1 MHTDGCFFW
10 WTAQLYYIIIYI
22 PYNYVHTNK
31 IPHNKAIQS
40 NAGLPVPPSPLTS
53 DLLSPSPPL
62 LSPLLSPPLSPH
74 TSSLLPLPSS
84 LLSPP
89 LSPHTFPLLFPP
101 PSLQTSLLPL
111 PSHLTPFLFSSLP
124 PPFRPLSFPSPL
136 TSHLSSLLP
145 LPSPPLLFPLLFSPL
160 PPPPFYLP
168 FPLTPSLLSSS
179 LPSHLTPPLPFPH
192 PLSPLLF
199 PPLSPHTSS
208 PLPSP
213 PLSSPHLRYN
223 CISSS
228 NHFNIHS
235 SVVVRWIC
243 FSVPFWHTWTVRIQ
257 CTDTDNA
264 SNTHNALNNPNCT
277 YGRIVALML
286 TILLPRSMAI
296 IFTVTLK

>member
-1 MHTDGCFFW
+1 M
-10 WTAQLYYIIIYI
+10 Q
-22 PYNYVHTNK
+22 VS
-31 IPHNKAIQS
+31 QS
-40 NAGLPVPPSPLTS
+40 SPPPSPQ
-53 DLLSPSPPL
+53 
-62 LSPLLSPPLSPH
+62 

-84 LLSPP
+84 LLSSLLPSHLTPP
-89 LSPHTFPLLFPP
+89 LSFPSPLL
-101 PSLQTSLLPL
+101 SSPL

-136 TSHLSSLLP
+136 TSHLSPLLP

-160 PPPPFYLP
+160 PSPPPSPIL
-168 FPLTPSLLSSS
+168 
-179 LPSHLTPPLPFPH
+179 PPLPPH

-228 NHFNIHS
+228 NHFNIYS

-286 TILLPRSMAI
+286 TILLPRSMVI
-296 IFTVTLK
+296 ISTVTLK

>member
-111 PSHLTPFLFSSLP
+111 PSHLTPFLS
-124 PPFRPLSFPSPL
+124 
-136 TSHLSSLLP
+136 
-145 LPSPPLLFPLLFSPL
+145 PSPPLSSP
-160 PPPPFYLP
+160 P
-168 FPLTPSLLSSS
+168 LSSS
-179 LPSHLTPPLPFPH
+179 LLSPPLPPSPILPPLPPH

-228 NHFNIHS
+228 NHFNIYS